1 MSMLARFRKPGG
13 VQQLVALLESCL
25 TKKREALLNTIQA
38 EDKEF
43 AAMVKTKILTAER
56 VFKWDPLVVSE
67 ATTRL
72 SERTLAIV
80 LKGLPPEC
88 INIGMH
94 TMRDLKKREVMNL
107 LEVLKPT
114 QVEIESAHIKLVET
128 VRNLEK
134 EGNLKFDANENPIP
148 PGAAVAAAATK
159 KAA

>member
-13 VQQLVALLESCL
+13 VQQLVTLLESCL
-25 TKKREALLNTIQA
+25 TKKREALLNTIMA

-43 AAMVKTKILTAER
+43 AAMVKGKILTAER
-56 VFKWDPLVVSE
+56 IFKWDPLIVSE

-80 LKGLPPEC
+80 FKGLPPEC
-88 INIGMH
+88 TSIGMH
-94 TMRDLKKREVMNL
+94 TMRDLKKREVMNF
-107 LEVLKPT
+107 LEILKPT

-128 VRNLEK
+128 VRVLER
-134 EGNLKFDANENPIP
+134 EGSIKFDQNEDPIP
-148 PGAAVAAAATK
+148 MIGMDAAK

>member
-13 VQQLVALLESCL
+13 VQQLVTLLETCL
-25 TKKREALLNTIQA
+25 TKKREALLNTITA

-43 AAMVKTKILTAER
+43 AAMVKAKILTAER
-56 VFKWDPLVVSE
+56 IFTWDPLIVSE

-80 LKGLPPEC
+80 FKGLPPEC
-88 INIGMH
+88 ITIGMH

-128 VRNLEK
+128 VRTLEK

-148 PGAAVAAAATK
+148 PAQMAAK